1 VRRTSFSVLVCVIV
15 AACGG
20 SGGDSPTPTSPTPTP
35 TPSNAP
41 PSITAMSMTQFGI
54 QQLSQFNFSAS
65 ATDPNGD
72 ALTYAWDIAG
82 NPASG
87 SSGTMFFSSGGGGT
101 ARVTV
106 SDGKGGTATET
117 RSFVVG
123 SMSGTWRGVYPGYEF
138 TSNLTQN
145 GTRVTGDYQ
154 DQLGAG
160 RLDPDYANTIDA
172 EGNVV
177 LRFKQGIFL
186 DFTLRGRMDQTGRR
200 ISGGIHGSGYN
211 GEPFTMIKP

>member
-1 VRRTSFSVLVCVIV
+1 MKRAFLSVFVCVIV

-20 SGGDSPTPTSPTPTP
+20 GSGSETPTPTSPTPP
-35 TPSNAP
+35 APSNAA
-41 PSITAMSMTQFGI
+41 PSITAMSVTPFGI

-72 ALTYAWDIAG
+72 ALTYAWDLSG

-87 SSGTMFFSSGGGGT
+87 TSGTMFFANGGSGT

-117 RSFVVG
+117 RPFVVG
-123 SMSGTWRGVYPGYEF
+123 SMSGSWRGSYPGYDF

-145 GTRVTGDYQ
+145 GNGVTGDYR
-154 DQLGAG
+154 DQLGDG
-160 RLDPDYANTIDA
+160 RLDPAYANTIDA
-172 EGNVV
+172 DGNVV
-177 LRFKQGIFL
+177 LRYKQGIFL

-200 ISGGIHGSGYN
+200 ISGGVYGSGYN
-211 GEPFTMIKP
+211 GEPFIMTKQ